1 MDMDTLA
8 TETAVV
14 EDGLGHHA
22 DAESNSTS
30 IVDVCINERVFGIR
44 AADIDERRNS
54 ASMLI
59 NKMYAWRGY
68 SGTHHIG
75 NDPNRITL
83 TASDKGQVIGTLSLG
98 LDSEVGLLADQV
110 FKDCIDP
117 YRIKGRVCEIIKF
130 AVDPDVKSKAVLAS
144 LFHVALIYARD
155 LNNCTDIF
163 IEVNP
168 RHRRYYQSMLGFE
181 VVCESRQN
189 PRVEAPAVLLHATTA
204 YGTEQIALHAG
215 KSANPGSERSLFP
228 YFFSPREEAGIV
240 NRLKQIG

>member
-1 MDMDTLA
+1 MDTLA

-14 EDGLGHHA
+14 DHGIGA
-22 DAESNSTS
+22 DADSTS
-30 IVDVCINERVFGIR
+30 SSIIDVCINERVFGIR

-59 NKMYAWRGY
+59 NKMYTWRGY
-68 SGTHHIG
+68 SGNHRIG

-83 TASDKGQVIGTLSLG
+83 TASDKEGRVIGTLSLG
-98 LDSEVGLLADQV
+98 LDSELGLLADQV

-117 YRIKGRVCEIIKF
+117 YRAKGKVCEIIKL

-144 LFHVALIYARD
+144 LFHVAFIYARD
-155 LNNCTDIF
+155 LHSCSDIF

-181 VVCESRQN
+181 VECESRPN
-189 PRVEAPAVLLHATTA
+189 PRVDAPAVLLRGATA
-204 YGTEQIALHAG
+204 YGTEQIAKLAG
-215 KSANPGSERSLFP
+215 KGGDHDNDRSLFS
-228 YFFSPREEAGIV
+228 YFFSPREEAGII